1 MYVIQTIAKQEYKVQ
16 TFLRSSGVMKDSE
29 SLWIPMKPKLI
40 HSRSDVG
47 GDQGSRGKAYNRDN
61 GSRGNQGSQGSRE
74 KVDNR
79 RDENFKVWTEVKDIL
94 LPGYI
99 LVDTP
104 DPWDF
109 RERYTKTGSAL
120 NFFLIGRTQSTGRD
134 MEGDD
139 YEADTFTQVTDA
151 ELNLIR
157 SLCGEISKGVKEGS
171 RVRIISGPLVGL
183 QGNVQ
188 KLNTHHRCALVRLE
202 MFGRSLDV
210 WLSFEIIVEESV

>member
-16 TFLRSSGVMKDSE
+16 TFLQSSGVMKDSE
-29 SLWIPMKPKLI
+29 SLWIPMKPKLM
-40 HSRSDVG
+40 HSRNDVG
-47 GDQGSRGKAYNRDN
+47 
-61 GSRGNQGSQGSRE
+61 GNQGSRE
-74 KVDNR
+74 NKHT
-79 RDENFKVWTEVKDIL
+79 KVWTEVKDIL

-109 RERYTKTGSAL
+109 KERCSKTGSAL
-120 NFFLIGRTQSTGRD
+120 SFHLIGRTQSAGRD

-139 YEADTFTQVTDA
+139 YEPDTFTQVTDA
-151 ELNLIR
+151 EFNLIR

-188 KLNTHHRCALVRLE
+188 KLNPHHRCALVRLE
-202 MFGRSLDV
+202 MFGRNLDV
-210 WLSFEIIVEESV
+210 WLSFEIIVEEGV